1 MTLLHPA
8 VAARTAPSRVRHP
21 VAVAT
26 LGGTGALLLQCV
38 GYALGWSGSNG
49 PALVAW
55 YAGLVALVA
64 VFVPV
69 LTGRGLTGGQ
79 RLGASLGLTLLL
91 HASYLLSNPVL
102 ATRFDESLH
111 VTTLL
116 GLSGGDGWFAP
127 NPMLPVS
134 PHYPGLELA
143 TVAVHWLTGL
153 PLMAC
158 QVVVLLLARTVLVL
172 ALFLLASR
180 VGRSTRV
187 GSTVVLLYAATSQ
200 FYFFNAQYSYQ
211 TVAVGLLAAA
221 AYLLLR
227 AYDAPGRWP
236 WAPLAGAQAC
246 LAALT
251 ITHHLTSWLTILGLA
266 VLAVLH
272 AAARERRRA
281 RLAGVT
287 VLVAGT
293 VTAAWTALV
302 APLLAD
308 YLGPVFGTAGDEV
321 RRLLALDTGRQLL
334 ADGGGDPA
342 PVWQVAVMMAAIV
355 LWCLLLVPAGWAG
368 LRGRTLRRTP
378 VRLLPLG
385 LAAAYPLLPLA
396 RFSPTASE
404 VADRASTFVGL
415 GLALVVGLWVTART
429 EQLRGLV
436 TAGAVVL
443 VLGGTILGSGP
454 DWQRVPGPYVA
465 GAEQRSVDAETVAV
479 GEWAGRYLPAG
490 SRIASDTTLDRVLP
504 NFAPVV
510 PVTQAS
516 GSVNVTPLF
525 VSSWTTEQDLALIR
539 EGAIDFV
546 VVDTRI
552 AGQTVRSGSF
562 FEAGSAFGPGAVTVA
577 PASLAKFA
585 ITPGFDLVLDGP
597 VQVYDVRAVRGAP
610 QVFADRSDPGLPG
623 GWTPWQAL
631 LTALVVAVG
640 VPALLRRRP
649 GAVPVLLALPALM
662 AVGAVGVAIGLPPV
676 VGALLL
682 LAGALAAIALPV
694 RGPLPRPSWAL
705 AAAVLVLGLA
715 VAVATR
721 AAWDVQLPDESLPA
735 PSVGAVR

>member
-1 MTLLHPA
+1 MTQLLDRPVPT
-8 VAARTAPSRVRHP
+8 VAGRRRP
-21 VAVAT
+21 VATAVLA
-26 LGGTGALLLQCV
+26 GTVALLVQATA
-38 GYALGWSGSNG
+38 YALGWSGHDR

-55 YAGLVALVA
+55 YAGLVLLVA
-64 VFVPV
+64 VFAPV
-69 LTGRGLTGGQ
+69 LTARGLTGTQ
-79 RLGASLGLTLLL
+79 RLVGSLGLTLLL

-116 GLSGGDGWFAP
+116 GLTGGDGWFAP

-143 TVAVHWLTGL
+143 TAGVQWLTGL

-158 QVVVLLLARTVLVL
+158 QVLVVLLARAAFVV

-180 VGRSTRV
+180 VGHSTRV

-211 TVAVGLLAAA
+211 TVAVTLLAVAA
-221 AYLLLR
+221 HLLLR
-227 AYDAPGRWP
+227 AYDDAARWP
-236 WAPLAGAQAC
+236 WLPLAGAQVC

-251 ITHHLTSWLTILGLA
+251 VTHHLTSWLALLGLA
-266 VLAVLH
+266 ALAALH
-272 AAARERRRA
+272 VAAREGRRA

-287 VLVAGT
+287 VAAAAV
-293 VTAAWTALV
+293 VTAAWTAVV
-302 APLLAD
+302 APLLAS
-308 YLGPVFGTAGDEV
+308 YLGPVFGTAGEEV
-321 RRLLALDTGRQLL
+321 RSLLALDTGRQLL

-342 PVWQVAVMMAAIV
+342 PVWQVGVMAAAIL
-355 LWCLLLVPAGWAG
+355 LWCVLLVPAGLAG

-385 LAAAYPLLPLA
+385 LAAVYPLLPLA

-415 GLALVVGLWVTART
+415 ALALVVGLWVASRT
-429 EQLRGLV
+429 VQLRGLV

-465 GAEQRSVDAETVAV
+465 GAEQRSVDSAVVAA
-479 GEWAGRYLPAG
+479 GEWAGTYLPAG

-510 PVTQAS
+510 PVTEGS
-516 GSVNVTPLF
+516 GSVNTTPIF
-525 VSSWTTEQDLALIR
+525 AARWITDAELALIR
-539 EGAIDFV
+539 EGEIDFV

-552 AGQTVRSGSF
+552 AGQTVRSGDF
-562 FEAGSAFGPGAVTVA
+562 FEAGSSFGPGAVTVD
-577 PASLAKFA
+577 PVSIAKFS
-585 ITPGFDLVLDGP
+585 ITRGFDLVLDGP
-597 VQVYDVRAVRGAP
+597 VRIYDVRALRGEP
-610 QVFADRSDPGLPG
+610 QTWADREPAGLPG

-631 LTALVVAVG
+631 LSAALALVG
-640 VPALLRRRP
+640 VTLLVRRRTGLLP
-649 GAVPVLLALPALM
+649 LLLALPALM
-662 AVGAVGVAIGLPPV
+662 VLGAIGVTIGLPAMAGTLV
-676 VGALLL
+676 L
-682 LAGALAAIALPV
+682 LAAVLVVSGLPPRGAPVPRVPWQALV
-694 RGPLPRPSWAL
+694 
-705 AAAVLVLGLA
+705 AAAVLIAATGLA
-715 VAVATR
+715 TH
-721 AAWDVQLPDESLPA
+721 AAWDAQLPDTALPA
-735 PSVGAVR
+735 PSPGGAR